1 METVRKHFDELLQ
14 DLREKVVEMG
24 VLAESAVGDSVEA
37 LIHKDGV
44 KAQQVLERD
53 NDLDRMEL
61 ELHST
66 CLVLIARESPVAHD
80 LRLIGSAMTTATEF
94 ERVGDDAVSI
104 AKKALTLPGDF
115 PRAYA
120 QDLQELSERSRA
132 MLREAIQAFAEDR
145 TDRLD
150 AIIVADAEVD
160 QIWKRV
166 RRRLKEDIRQHPDF
180 VDVGFKLMQAFHH
193 LEYVGDHAVSIAER
207 LEFVQ
212 TGNLARFSR
221 VRF

>member
-1 METVRKHFDELLQ
+1 MEPARKRFDELLKE
-14 DLREKVVEMG
+14 LREEVVEMG
-24 VLAESAVGDSVEA
+24 VMAENAVAESVEA
-37 LIHKDGV
+37 LIHKDLQ
-44 KAQQVLERD
+44 KAQEVLEKD
-53 NDLDRMEL
+53 NDLDRKEL

-66 CLVLIARESPVAHD
+66 CLVLIAREAPVAHD
-80 LRLIGSAMTTATEF
+80 LRLIGSAMAVATEF

-104 AKKALTLPGDF
+104 AKKALTLPGEF
-115 PRAYA
+115 PKAYA
-120 QDLQELSERSRA
+120 QDLRELSEKSRA
-132 MLREAIQAFAEDR
+132 MLREAIRSFAEDR

-150 AIIVADAEVD
+150 AIIVADGEVD

-221 VRF
+221 ARF